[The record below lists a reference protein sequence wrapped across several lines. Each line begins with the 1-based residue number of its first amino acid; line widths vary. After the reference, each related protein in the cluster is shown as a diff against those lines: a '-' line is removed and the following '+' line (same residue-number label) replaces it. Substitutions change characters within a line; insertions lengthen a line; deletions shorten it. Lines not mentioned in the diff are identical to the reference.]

1 MTMTA
6 RRRCAAALALAAGLL
21 GGAMTTTPASAADP
35 EPVEAGITVPR
46 VEGMGE
52 DWIHGVDVSTVLSLE
67 ESGVVFRDFDGQPAD
82 LFEVLAERSEEGR
95 VGKEW
100 RSRWGVGRG

>member
-1 MTMTA
+1 MILTA
-6 RRRCAAALALAAGLL
+6 RRRSAAALALATGLL
-21 GGAMTTTPASAADP
+21 GAAMTTTPASASDP

-52 DWIHGVDVSTVLSLE
+52 DGSHGVDRCTALSLE

-82 LFEVLAERSEEGR
+82 LFEVRAEPGVNGVR
-95 VGKEW
+95 VRVWNEPY
-100 RSRWGVGRG
+100 SA